1 MYLSLDQY
9 FFECLKFNSRRQ
21 KIKAP
26 GSFGLK
32 INEQIKKKSA
42 MHLICGNW
50 FDILGGYTYI

>member
-42 MHLICGNW
+42 MHLICGNR
-50 FDILGGYTYI
+50 FDILGGYT

>member
-26 GSFGLK
+26 GSFSLK
-32 INEQIKKKSA
+32 INEQIKKKNQPCIYFVEID
-42 MHLICGNW
+42 LI
-50 FDILGGYTYI
+50 F

>member
-32 INEQIKKKSA
+32 INEQIKKKISHA
-42 MHLICGNW
+42 FNLWKLI
-50 FDILGGYTYI
+50 